1 MELVVPTKEQ
11 IGLGDVDNT
20 SDENKPVSNP
30 QKTTLTILMQQILK
44 KNLKT

>member
-30 QKTTLTILMQQILK
+30 QKNYIDNLDATNIK
-44 KNLKT
+44 KR